1 MKYIFRP
8 TKGFWIGR
16 LFNIIEEIESL
27 RNHGIVNDWFTTYL
41 VERRQITQTYLQN
54 LSNKETV
61 LSWVLGPLLF
71 LLYTN
76 DITNSCDRLQ
86 FHLFSDDT
94 NLLFAHQIV
103 KTLESIVNDE
113 LSNVYNW
120 LIANKLF
127 FNITKLRH
135 YVIFRPRQNIK

>member
-1 MKYIFRP
+1 M
-8 TKGFWIGR
+8 G
-16 LFNIIEEIESL
+16 
-27 RNHGIVNDWFTTYL
+27 
-41 VERRQITQTYLQN
+41 RRQITQTYLQN

-71 LLYTN
+71 LIYTN

-135 YVIFRPRQNIK
+135 YVIFRPRRNIK

>member
-1 MKYIFRP
+1 M
-8 TKGFWIGR
+8 G
-16 LFNIIEEIESL
+16 
-27 RNHGIVNDWFTTYL
+27 
-41 VERRQITQTYLQN
+41 RRQITQTYLQN

-61 LSWVLGPLLF
+61 LSWVLGSLLF
-71 LLYTN
+71 LIYTN

-94 NLLFAHQIV
+94 NLLFAYQNV

>member
-1 MKYIFRP
+1 M
-8 TKGFWIGR
+8 GR
-16 LFNIIEEIESL
+16 K
-27 RNHGIVNDWFTTYL
+27 
-41 VERRQITQTYLQN
+41 QITQADLQN
-54 LSNKETV
+54 ISNKVTV
-61 LSWVLGPLLF
+61 LSRVPQGSVLGLLLF
-71 LLYTN
+71 LIYIN